1 MRVTLHFAIESLG
14 LDYSE
19 NVGCIVA
26 RNPTL
31 AQWGFV
37 LLHNRKLWQSQ
48 RSEEAKI
55 ECTTNYD
62 FKMIFST
69 KKYIPVR
76 SSIFISML
84 YLLKQCNVT
93 VILYWFYFE

>member
-1 MRVTLHFAIESLG
+1 MMACMYMRVTLHFAIESLG

-48 RSEEAKI
+48 RRREGAKI
-55 ECTTNYD
+55 ECTTNHNFIIYL
-62 FKMIFST
+62 F
-69 KKYIPVR
+69 KYI
-76 SSIFISML
+76 
-84 YLLKQCNVT
+84 
-93 VILYWFYFE
+93 